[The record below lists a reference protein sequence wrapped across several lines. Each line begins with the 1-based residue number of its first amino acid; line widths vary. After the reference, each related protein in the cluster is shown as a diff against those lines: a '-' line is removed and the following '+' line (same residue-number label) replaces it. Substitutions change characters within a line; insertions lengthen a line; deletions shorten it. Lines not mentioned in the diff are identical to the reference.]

1 VDGAQGV
8 PRGQEETDRERTSAA
23 DEGQSAGRLGD
34 ERWSRGGGEHGGEDQ
49 EAGGAVEQ
57 GSCRQD
63 WAIRGG
69 AEEEV
74 NTEERIKRLEEL
86 LNKAQTRLA
95 RLIAGFKS
103 IEHQLVQR
111 LDRLEEL
118 TGCGRLS
125 PSESGRVGDV

>member
-57 GSCRQD
+57 SSDKTCPTDCWLQVNRTSTCS
-63 WAIRGG
+63 
-69 AEEEV
+69 EV
-74 NTEERIKRLEEL
+74 G
-86 LNKAQTRLA
+86 QT
-95 RLIAGFKS
+95 
-103 IEHQLVQR
+103 
-111 LDRLEEL
+111 
-118 TGCGRLS
+118 
-125 PSESGRVGDV
+125 